1 MALKRLSRPNLA
13 VPQWTLGSLSTV
25 WTVLALLA
33 GGAAGA
39 SAQDHDHAGAVPE
52 RLGRAHFQTSCSP
65 DAQREFDRAL
75 AMLHSFFFPETV
87 KTFTNVAT
95 LDPGCAIAWWG
106 VAFAQR
112 PNPLV
117 GPFDDGVLQRGLDA
131 VDKGLALNATFS
143 AQSNTITITETSLVS
158 FTLASNYGT
167 LAPTSPLLVTNVTP
181 LGGHTASINGS
192 VTGSGTATDGNNYTV
207 AMAALL
213 SEIKVDWHPTSG
225 VPTLTTA
232 FTSAPML
239 ASGSVNFIDWY
250 GNSATS
256 AQAAALSIPEPAT
269 WAWSLG
275 AISPGIYLLWRKQ
288 RQKPPSPQRASLT

>member
-1 MALKRLSRPNLA
+1 MTSDISGQTGNNNSTDVSAVLTSVSGKPA
-13 VPQWTLGSLSTV
+13 VP
-25 WTVLALLA
+25 AIDLA
-33 GGAAGA
+33 GQLGWQSGTFFNSTAGTYYANGA
-39 SAQDHDHAGAVPE
+39 SAVAITFTARADKKQTGTAGAFTVVFDTTGDGS
-52 RLGRAHFQTSCSP
+52 LGS
-65 DAQREFDRAL
+65 D
-75 AMLHSFFFPETV
+75 
-87 KTFTNVAT
+87 
-95 LDPGCAIAWWG
+95 
-106 VAFAQR
+106 
-112 PNPLV
+112 
-117 GPFDDGVLQRGLDA
+117 
-131 VDKGLALNATFS
+131 DKGLALNATFS